1 MKNKKWVHKTDR
13 LVSAYFT
20 IVFAFLQVKKHID
33 YNEKVKDIEKNIKKQ
48 TRKVEKLQEDLERQ
62 IYNHVEL

>member
-1 MKNKKWVHKTDR
+1 MTF
-13 LVSAYFT
+13 SQ
-20 IVFAFLQVKKHID
+20 IKKHID